1 MIQTLSKNWWLLALC
16 GVLDA
21 IISGIYLVMYD
32 SGPDGPLTFYTWN
45 GTAVLLARFALATG
59 VCTIA
64 AGIWRSA
71 KGKSWLLV
79 MNGLA
84 CTAYGLIPLFWRGPV
99 SFDFL
104 ALLLVVMAIAF
115 GILALAI
122 ARTVRHYSPDQWF
135 LGLAGAGSIGFAL
148 AFLALVNRWIQL
160 ERRPFHPSA
169 FLWLCLYFAFAAV
182 CMLGLAWRLHS
193 LGPSQS
199 IQWEALPPLGNPR
212 HAH

>member
-21 IISGIYLVMYD
+21 IISVIYLVMYD
-32 SGPDGPLTFYTWN
+32 SGPDGPLTLYSWN
-45 GTAVLLARFALATG
+45 GTAVFLARLALAAG

-64 AGIWRSA
+64 AGIWRSPN
-71 KGKSWLLV
+71 WLLV
-79 MNGLA
+79 LYGLVFS
-84 CTAYGLIPLFWRGPV
+84 AYGLIPLLWRGPV

-104 ALLLVVMAIAF
+104 ALLLVVMAMAL

-122 ARTVRHYSPDQWF
+122 ARTVRRYSPDQWSF
-135 LGLAGAGSIGFAL
+135 GLAGAGSIGFAL

-169 FLWLCLYFAFAAV
+169 FLWLCLYFAFTAV
-182 CMLGLAWRLHS
+182 CMLGLAWRLRS
-193 LGPSQS
+193 LGPSQPV
-199 IQWEALPPLGNPR
+199 QWETMPLGNPK